1 MNAAELIAALQKVP
15 GNTPIRVEAD
25 WGYVNVD
32 IAYVDTATGA
42 VVFTPYGATRL
53 EELA

>member
-15 GNTPIRVEAD
+15 GNTPISVEAD

-32 IAYVDTATGA
+32 TAYIDTVTGA
-42 VVFTPYGATRL
+42 VVFTPYGAARL